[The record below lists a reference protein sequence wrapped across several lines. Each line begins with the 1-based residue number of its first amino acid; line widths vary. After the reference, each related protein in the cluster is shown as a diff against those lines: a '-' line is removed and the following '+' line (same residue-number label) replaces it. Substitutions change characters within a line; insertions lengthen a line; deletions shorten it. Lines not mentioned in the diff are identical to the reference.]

1 MEGGSCRQ
9 AIESDSINA
18 KQTERSKNAHKN
30 AYHLPLK
37 RKPDFLRKALL
48 SSSLPT
54 PFFSCFS
61 KNIVESSKVFGQKVY
76 VVFKSLKK
84 NRSLRSEKETLF
96 FTEVVTRNID
106 NEVGTLIVED
116 YQ

>member
-1 MEGGSCRQ
+1 M
-9 AIESDSINA
+9 
-18 KQTERSKNAHKN
+18 
-30 AYHLPLK
+30 
-37 RKPDFLRKALL
+37 
-48 SSSLPT
+48 
-54 PFFSCFS
+54 
-61 KNIVESSKVFGQKVY
+61 ESSKVFGQKVY